1 MRILSID
8 VGLRNLAWCLLS
20 RSPSQSLKWQGAP
33 WWGNEVQIINWKV
46 VDIVE
51 HSGIKEKINLNKT
64 DIASIV
70 PWFMKCLE
78 DYKEIISEN
87 IDLVFI
93 ENQPS
98 GHTLGAG
105 VSISNVKTKVLSH
118 VLQAFF
124 VAKNIPV
131 KFVSPANK
139 LKDAGEFMTDYSQYS
154 QHKKAAVALTEKCM
168 GEMGEG
174 FMAMWKG
181 FKGKKDDLADAFLQ
195 GISSSLELA
204 TFKPKGVKRKRDA
217 GKKPEKNLPVF
228 EEEEERVEL

>member
-1 MRILSID
+1 MRVLSID
-8 VGLRNLAWCLLS
+8 VGLRNLAWCLLA
-20 RSPSQSLKWQGAP
+20 RSPSQELKWQGAP
-33 WWGNEVQIINWKV
+33 WWGNEIQIIHWKV

-70 PWFMKCLE
+70 PWFIKCLE
-78 DYKEIISEN
+78 DYKEIIGEH
-87 IDLVFI
+87 IDLVLI

-98 GHTLGAG
+98 GHTLVGG

-118 VLQAFF
+118 ILQAFF
-124 VAKNIPV
+124 VSRNIPV

-139 LKDAGEFMTDYSQYS
+139 LKDAGEFMIDSSQYS
-154 QHKKAAVALTEKCM
+154 QHKKAAIALTEKCM
-168 GEMGEG
+168 REMGEG
-174 FMAMWKG
+174 FMAMWKA

-195 GISSSLELA
+195 GISSSLELLPYN
-204 TFKPKGVKRKRDA
+204 PKRAMKRKRET

-228 EEEEERVEL
+228 EDADD